1 MAKAKLE
8 RMVIPKF
15 RSEAEEAE
23 WWDAHRAE
31 VEARV
36 VAKLRNLAERTAAAI
51 NERADRMGPKRRS
64 LADFITSKIAARA
77 ARRAP

>member
-15 RSEAEEAE
+15 PSEAAEAE

-31 VEARV
+31 VDVRIL
-36 VAKLRNLAERTAAAI
+36 AKLRNLAERTAADI
-51 NERADRMGPKRRS
+51 NERAAKMTPAER
-64 LADFITSKIAARA
+64 
-77 ARRAP
+77 RRADSETRKISKAIKD